1 MSRAPWGPVTLLYI
15 KLGFH
20 SLSGRREALLTVVEK
35 VLIPEQKKFAAF
47 IANLPGMRALPIVD
61 KHRLLKC
68 EYNSDF
74 NIHTS
79 VWPVQIEIELGGVE
93 VSR

>member
-1 MSRAPWGPVTLLYI
+1 MTLFYI

-20 SLSGRREALLTVVEK
+20 SPSGRREALLTVVEK
-35 VLIPEQKKFAAF
+35 VVIPEHKKFAAF
-47 IANLPGMRALPIVD
+47 IANLPGMRTVPIVD

-68 EYNSDF
+68 EYNSDL

-79 VWPVQIEIELGGVE
+79 VWLIQIEIELGVVK